1 MQDHYAKLGVSAG
14 ATADAIK
21 AAYRK
26 KVTQYHPDKNASP
39 DAAVRFREVQDA
51 YETLSD
57 AERRRAYDEYRE
69 RSLIEDPLP
78 VARALAE
85 KYIQEALN

>member
-1 MQDHYAKLGVSAG
+1 MQDHYAKLGVSTG
-14 ATADAIK
+14 ATADSIK

-26 KVTQYHPDKNASP
+26 RVTQYHPDKNPSP
-39 DAAVRFREVQDA
+39 DAAIRFREVQEA

-57 AERRRAYDEYRE
+57 AGRRQAYDEYRE

-78 VARALAE
+78 VARTLAE

>member
-1 MQDHYAKLGVSAG
+1 MQDHYAKLGIAPGASA
-14 ATADAIK
+14 DLIK

-26 KVTQYHPDKNASP
+26 KATQYHPDKNASP
-39 DAAVRFREVQDA
+39 DAAIRFREVQDA

-57 AERRRAYDEYRE
+57 AKRRAAYDDYRQ

-78 VARALAE
+78 VARAIAE
-85 KYIQEALN
+85 KHIQDALS